1 MRRLV
6 SEKESLT
13 NQDILSLSIK
23 FSQWAQNA
31 MEALPEGAIMTCHG
45 TQASPRLLEVS
56 VVYVF
61 FFFPK
66 VQSVHLS
73 DILCR
78 NKSLHAG
85 VERKAGYVD
94 SFQMAP
100 NLLDVD
106 LV

>member
-1 MRRLV
+1 M
-6 SEKESLT
+6 
-13 NQDILSLSIK
+13 
-23 FSQWAQNA
+23 
-31 MEALPEGAIMTCHG
+31 
-45 TQASPRLLEVS
+45 
-56 VVYVF
+56 
-61 FFFPK
+61 
-66 VQSVHLS
+66 HLS

>member
-61 FFFPK
+61 FFSPRSNQCIFLIYCAETK
-66 VQSVHLS
+66 VYMQ
-73 DILCR
+73 
-78 NKSLHAG
+78 
-85 VERKAGYVD
+85 E
-94 SFQMAP
+94 
-100 NLLDVD
+100 
-106 LV
+106 